1 MRGLAAK
8 YHDHA
13 RGPPSA
19 NDRAGHLG
27 RHVSRSRAGRAPERA
42 SEPQEVRR
50 QADALQAR
58 LHKRPEQ
65 LDREAQ
71 ISALLPVVMGGLVV
85 VPVGPLAK
93 IAGRSRPVAAQ
104 AVEAAVR

>member
-1 MRGLAAK
+1 MTT
-8 YHDHA
+8 
-13 RGPPSA
+13 
-19 NDRAGHLG
+19 
-27 RHVSRSRAGRAPERA
+27 PEDLQRKGSGGA
-42 SEPQEVRR
+42 SW
-50 QADALQAR
+50 QADELQAR

-85 VPVGPLAK
+85 VPAGQLAK